1 MGIARLKNLAKGGI
15 SDYYSQGKDDYY
27 QSSDSDVQLL
37 GTGVEQHGLSEG
49 FSVERFEALNEGANG
64 HYRKAK
70 DLTLSP
76 PKSVSLLYALGDE
89 TQSKDALE
97 AHRQAVQD
105 TIDYIEHCGM
115 VTTRIRD
122 GDSVKSVPA
131 RGLVV
136 ACFEHSTNRNQDPN
150 LHSHCLIA
158 NACTAEG
165 AEGITNLNYHAIYR
179 NQKHLGQVYDSALIN
194 DLTQR
199 GYTVREKGKSFELE
213 GIGDDQIKSFSSRK
227 ADIEQTLKAQGL
239 SYETASDDERQK
251 ACFATRRRKETI
263 NQEVLLNEW
272 QKRSKE
278 VGLDFVGIKAD
289 RGIQAR
295 KSLEPHDKA
304 QFVRESIQE
313 ASELDGIFTAK
324 SVYGRV
330 IRKAREQGQGISPR
344 EVERLFKVEASN
356 EQVISLPNQTD
367 STWINHEM
375 TTVDLVEAERDFVN
389 RLQKNRGA
397 HEPSLPASEIE
408 KGLTAYNKSLEDSR
422 GYTLKDEQA
431 DMVRHILGSK
441 DLVSIVQGD
450 AGTGKTTALDAVAS
464 IYGRN
469 RIIGL
474 ALQAVAASNLECETG
489 ISSSSIDKFLNGYKK
504 NPSKIA
510 NSVRGCLIVIDE
522 AAMVGSRKMNQLGAL
537 AAKFGAKLCLVGDT
551 KQLAS
556 VGAGAP
562 MALAI
567 SRNLAKIH
575 YLRDIR
581 RQKNLTHLEAIKA
594 ITLHQQTEKSIFHL
608 QSISAIK
615 EHAIKGERHLA
626 IAQEVSSDWANGIK
640 PLVIVSLNKDRLLL
654 NLTIRRELKAKGF
667 LQKRADVELDLNNSD
682 GDTTRKKISQG
693 ELIIFTKNNY
703 RYGIENGNL
712 GHVKCIN
719 KKENSITVNLLKNNK
734 NVTINLKHYNN
745 IDYAYAISS
754 YKSQGQTVK
763 KCIYD
768 ANSKSKLLTK
778 EEFYVGISR
787 HNDDISIYTDS
798 IELMRNQLK
807 RQNRKKSIA
816 EILEIID
823 AKDMLNNIS
832 RYLAIKLRI
841 IFNEDIFDHNRTGNK
856 NLKIALKNEQTKA
869 CVHLMDA
876 SCSRKNNTKNVL
888 KSIDLRSRQ

>member
-194 DLTQR
+194 GLTQR
-199 GYTVREKGKSFELE
+199 GYTVREKGKSFELG

-239 SYETASDDERQK
+239 TYETASDDERQK

-263 NQEVLLNEW
+263 SQEVLLSEW

-278 VGLDFVGIKAD
+278 VGLDFEGIKAD

-295 KSLEPHDKA
+295 ILLKPQDKT

-313 ASELDGIFTAK
+313 ASELDGVFTAK
-324 SVYGRV
+324 SVYGRA

-397 HEPSLPASEIE
+397 HEPPLPTSEVE
-408 KGLTAYNKSLEDSR
+408 QGLVAYNKSLEASR
-422 GYTLKDEQA
+422 GYSLKDEQA

-464 IYGRN
+464 IYGRE

-474 ALQAVAASNLECETG
+474 ALQAVAASNLEAETG
-489 ISSSSIDKFLNGYKK
+489 ISSSSIDKFLNDYEKCPNK
-504 NPSKIA
+504 TA
-510 NSVRGCLIVIDE
+510 NAFQGGLILIDE
-522 AAMVGSRKMNQLGAL
+522 AAMVGSRKMNQLSSIAEEL
-537 AAKFGAKLCLVGDT
+537 GAKLCLVGDT
-551 KQLAS
+551 KQLTA

-562 MALAI
+562 MSLAM
-567 SRNLAKIH
+567 RHNLANVQ
-575 YLRDIR
+575 YLKEIR
-581 RQKNLTHLEAIKA
+581 RQRDSTHLDAVKA
-594 ITLHQQTEKSIFHL
+594 IASNQGVQDIIYNF
-608 QSISAIK
+608 QRQGRIK
-615 EHAIKGERHLA
+615 EYQTKEERHQA
-626 IAQEVSSDWANGIK
+626 IAKEVVADWKRGVH
-640 PLVIVSLNKDRLLL
+640 PLVITSLNKDRFEL
-654 NLTIRRELKAKGF
+654 NATIRRELIYNKLIDKHNEIIFRNGNRE
-667 LQKRADVELDLNNSD
+667 KSTTTITITN
-682 GDTTRKKISQG
+682 GDR
-693 ELIIFTKNNY
+693 IIFTKNDY
-703 RYGIENGNL
+703 SIGIENGNI
-712 GHVKCIN
+712 GTITETNIKSNQVTVKLHKSGKSKTIDLS
-719 KKENSITVNLLKNNK
+719 KYKN
-734 NVTINLKHYNN
+734 IEH
-745 IDYAYAISS
+745 AYAISS
-754 YKSQGQTVK
+754 YKSQGMTTS
-763 KCIYD
+763 KCIYN
-768 ANSKSKLLTK
+768 AITKNNLLSMN
-778 EEFYVGISR
+778 EFYVGSSR
-787 HNDDISIYTDS
+787 HRDELSIYTDS
-798 IELMRNQLK
+798 IDKLVQKTTRSSK
-807 RQNRKKSIA
+807 TYSAI
-816 EILEIID
+816 EILSTKGTTKSNQTINSKIINAQRIEYLSD
-823 AKDMLNNIS
+823 LYIKKLRLSNILLNIANRTQSIELCNKFQSVKNNI
-832 RYLAIKLRI
+832 
-841 IFNEDIFDHNRTGNK
+841 
-856 NLKIALKNEQTKA
+856 
-869 CVHLMDA
+869 
-876 SCSRKNNTKNVL
+876 
-888 KSIDLRSRQ
+888 KSLTR